1 MVERNTWPLPVLG
14 LTGSIASGKSEAGRI
29 FAALGA
35 EVIDADGLLRE
46 VTRRG
51 RPAHREIV
59 RRFGRGVLT
68 AAGGISRRK
77 LAAEVFGDPG
87 KRAALE
93 AITHRRIMKAADA
106 RIRRIGARRFV
117 PVFLEAALLVETGL
131 YRMLDGLV
139 VVVCDRRLQVERL
152 RESRGLGEDQIRLR
166 LDAQMPWRAKAR
178 AADWIVENNADL
190 HALRAAVEAVMARIL
205 RSAPYLAKRK
215 AWRPAR

>member
-1 MVERNTWPLPVLG
+1 MVERNAWPLPVLG

-35 EVIDADGLLRE
+35 EVIDADRLRK
-46 VTRRG
+46 G

-93 AITHRRIMKAADA
+93 AITHERIMQAADA

-117 PVFLEAALLVETGL
+117 PVLLEAALLVETGL

-139 VVVCDRRLQVERL
+139 VVVCDRRLQVERM
-152 RESRGLGEDQIRLR
+152 RESRGLGQDEIRLR
-166 LDAQMPWRAKAR
+166 LGAQMPWRVKAR
-178 AADWIVENNADL
+178 AADWVIENNADL
-190 HALRAAVEAVMARIL
+190 HALRAAVEAVMARI
-205 RSAPYLAKRK
+205 RRGASYIAKRK